1 MNPLLIVSCRGVG
14 PFCLFHNCG
23 EIALQFFG
31 ADISLEFTSSR
42 HSYLTCFLRN
52 DNGNGVTLLGDTQCS
67 TVAQTEFLRNVRV
80 VRNGE
85 DAGSRGDAVIV
96 DNHGTI
102 VEWGVLEENV
112 LDELGIDIGIDGFA
126 RIFNV
131 NQRHLLPDDDEC
143 SNEVLAHVVASTN
156 NLHDGWIFLLAFH
169 VLPRKEF
176 QERIESVVGTQGEEK
191 STNIFLKQDD
201 KCQHTHADEFVE
213 DAAEEFHL

>member
-1 MNPLLIVSCRGVG
+1 MASLCWVIPSAARWRR
-14 PFCLFHNCG
+14 PSS
-23 EIALQFFG
+23 FG
-31 ADISLEFTSSR
+31 MFVLCETGRMQA
-42 HSYLTCFLRN
+42 
-52 DNGNGVTLLGDTQCS
+52 
-67 TVAQTEFLRNVRV
+67 AV

-85 DAGSRGDAVIV
+85 DAGSRSDAIIV

-112 LDELGIDIGIDGFA
+112 LDELGIDIGIDGFT

-131 NQRHLLPDDDEC
+131 NQRHLLPDDDES

-156 NLHDGWIFLLAFH
+156 NLHDGWIFLLTFH

-176 QERIESVVGTQGEEK
+176 QERIEPVVGTQGEEK
-191 STNIFLKQDD
+191 STDIFLKQDD

-213 DAAEEFHL
+213 DAAEEFHLQHLRNDNPHDDEHQNAVKHIQ